1 MKNLK
6 KLNRQELKSVNGKGV
21 NPPLIT
27 VPLDENGH
35 CNYPY
40 GWYCPKFNG
49 CMTSESWDFHCA

>member
-1 MKNLK
+1 M
-6 KLNRQELKSVNGKGV
+6 EKGV

-27 VPLDENGH
+27 VPVDENGY

-49 CMTSESWDFHCA
+49 CMTSESWDFHCS